1 MIRWLVYIDLFVLLR
16 WEERSCWWSD
26 VVPVFGYRAHAVAN
40 LQLLQLWSTLYGAI
54 SSSGSFRC
62 RYRRWYESWL
72 SLVAAAGKMIWWRRV
87 TEWLAELR
95 LSMPPAAIVYH
106 GKSQLG
112 GAITPSWSRILVALR
127 CMRYMFSSSGNTYQR
142 VTESEGQCRLVAWWV
157 SGPAGRKLLAVQRPS
172 ASAEWITFGD
182 YS

>member
-95 LSMPPAAIVYH
+95 LSMPPAPRRSCIMESRNLVV
-106 GKSQLG
+106 
-112 GAITPSWSRILVALR
+112 PSRQVEAEFWLLCGVCGICSVLLWTLISGWLSLR
-127 CMRYMFSSSGNTYQR
+127 GS
-142 VTESEGQCRLVAWWV
+142 
-157 SGPAGRKLLAVQRPS
+157 AG
-172 ASAEWITFGD
+172 W
-182 YS
+182 